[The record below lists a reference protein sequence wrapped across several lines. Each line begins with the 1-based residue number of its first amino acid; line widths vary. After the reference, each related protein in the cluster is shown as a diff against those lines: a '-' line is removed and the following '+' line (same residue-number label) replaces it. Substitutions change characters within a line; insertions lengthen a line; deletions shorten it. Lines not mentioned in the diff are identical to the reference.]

1 MFGSVRSTTIVVL
14 LLGLIA
20 GNSPAQT
27 HLRASYGSLA
37 VSQVVLP
44 LGVRAGIFQK
54 NGLAIEPIYIG
65 GRSVSALISGDVQ
78 FGFMGGPPAILARVG
93 GADVVLIAGLNGL
106 DQILVAVPAIKRETD
121 LIGKKVGI
129 SRFGTTA
136 DYGARIG
143 LKKLKLQPQKD
154 VTLIQIGDT
163 AARVGG
169 MLSGAIEAA
178 TLSSSEKELALKN
191 GFHILADNADV
202 EFPGNA
208 VVTTR
213 AYLKTNRENVKKF
226 VRGLVEVIQFAK
238 TQPEGTKKLLQE
250 LYRQND
256 DGVTIKRYEAMVDM
270 FPDYPY
276 LTRGAVQ
283 SFLEILRD
291 EGKVK
296 EPLNPAS
303 FVDMSLL
310 GEVERERRK

>member
-54 NGLAIEPIYIG
+54 NGIAIEPIYIG

-93 GADVVLIAGLNGL
+93 GADVILVAGLNGL
-106 DQILVAVPAIKRETD
+106 DQILVAVPAIKRGTD

-163 AARVGG
+163 PARIDG

-191 GFHILADNADV
+191 GFHILADNAGV

-208 VVTTR
+208 IVTTR

-310 GEVERERRK
+310 GEVERERKK